1 VGDELRTLL
10 QDLARE
16 VGSGLTSWAVRAV
29 AGKNEIAAVRS
40 NAQLTFLME
49 RLTDLARGVR
59 RLQAATER
67 TGGGVYSDLCSE
79 LNLAGD
85 SIDDISSR
93 EVLRELVDRMEAAA
107 AAAERT
113 DQ

>member
-1 VGDELRTLL
+1 
-10 QDLARE
+10 
-16 VGSGLTSWAVRAV
+16 
-29 AGKNEIAAVRS
+29 
-40 NAQLTFLME
+40 
-49 RLTDLARGVR
+49 
-59 RLQAATER
+59 
-67 TGGGVYSDLCSE
+67 VYSDLCSE